1 MNKDYDICVIGSGAG
16 AGPVISE
23 LSKEGKSVLVLEKGP
38 WLTEKDFFK
47 DELACCRNSVYT
59 PDLKD
64 ERHVLEEETNDGG
77 WVSESTYE
85 SGWDFWNGNVVGG
98 SSNFMSGYFYRLK
111 PDDFRLLSTFGPIKG
126 ANIADWPIS
135 YEDMEPYY
143 AKTETEVGVSGKV
156 TKHKHQE
163 PRSTKDFPWPP
174 TAEHPVVKRIDKA
187 CDDLNITS
195 LATPRAILSRP
206 DNGRNSCEYSGY
218 CGSYGCSSGAKG
230 SSRAALLD
238 GAVKTGHCEI
248 RPHAKVYKLK
258 SDSKGRVI
266 EALYYD
272 AEDKPQKVSAKLFVV
287 ACHAIET
294 SRLLLASTGPAH
306 PNGLGNNHKQLG
318 KNLLFSAGGSGT
330 GEFHYSKMD
339 ELAAAQMKTR
349 GPFVNR
355 GVQDWYFFDDK
366 NFGGKTKGGV
376 IDFLLRHPNPISR
389 AMSVRWN
396 DDDNLNWGLPLKRD
410 LKTVFTE
417 SQDLR
422 FEVFNDWLPTDNC
435 FVSLD
440 STVKD
445 KWGSA
450 VAKVRLGYHP
460 HDLKVG
466 EFLSAKAEMVLR
478 QMGAENIRSSVSGSP
493 PANLV
498 AGGCRFGNDIKTSV
512 LDADCK
518 VHDVDNL
525 YVTDGSFMPTG
536 GSVPYT
542 WTIYANSFRVADIIK
557 KRV

>member
-1 MNKDYDICVIGSGAG
+1 MSKDYDICVIGSGAG

-23 LSKEGKSVLVLEKGP
+23 LAKQGKSVVVLEKGP
-38 WLTEKDFFK
+38 WLTEEDFTK
-47 DELACCRNSVYT
+47 DEMACCRRSIYT
-59 PDLKD
+59 PQLED
-64 ERHVLEEETNDGG
+64 EQHVLEEENNDGS
-77 WVSESTYE
+77 WSAESTSE

-98 SSNFMSGYFYRLK
+98 SSNFMSGYFYRIK
-111 PDDFRLLSTFGPIKG
+111 PKDFRLLSEFGPIKG

-135 YEDMEPYY
+135 YDDMEPYFTK
-143 AKTETEVGVSGKV
+143 AETEIGISGKIV
-156 TKHKHQE
+156 PHKYQE
-163 PRSTKDFPWPP
+163 PRSTKDFPYPP
-174 TAEHPVVKRIDKA
+174 TNEHPVVNKIDKA
-187 CDDLNITS
+187 CDALNLTS
-195 LATPRAILSRP
+195 LPTPRAILSRP
-206 DNGRNSCEYSGY
+206 AKGRNSCEYSGY
-218 CGSYGCSSGAKG
+218 CGSYGCHSGAKG
-230 SSRAALLD
+230 SARAALLD
-238 GAVKTGHCEI
+238 DAVATGYCEI
-248 RPHAKVYKLK
+248 RPNSKVYKLK
-258 SDSKGRVI
+258 SNSKGNIV

-272 AEDKPQKVSAKLFVV
+272 AQNTKQSISAKIFVV

-294 SRLLLASTGPAH
+294 SRLLLASTGPQH
-306 PNGLGNNHKQLG
+306 PHGLGNNYSQLG

-330 GEFHYSKMD
+330 GEFHYDDMD
-339 ELAAAQMKTR
+339 KLAATAMKTR

-355 GVQDWYFFDDK
+355 GLQDWYYFNDK
-366 NFGGKTKGGV
+366 AFGGQTKGGI
-376 IDFLLRHPNPISR
+376 IDFLLRHPNPISK
-389 AMSVRWN
+389 AMGTKWN
-396 DDDNLNWGLPLKRD
+396 DDGNLNWGHNLKRD
-410 LKTVFTE
+410 LKSAFTE

-440 STVKD
+440 SNVKD

-450 VAKVRLGYHP
+450 VAKVRLGYHQ

-466 EFLSAKAEMVLR
+466 EFLSAKAENVLR
-478 QMGAENIRSSVSGSP
+478 QMGAKNIRSSVSGSP

-518 VHDVDNL
+518 VHDVRNL

-557 KRV
+557 SRV